1 MPLEKINVHN
11 NPSFPLWMK
20 RKKCINWNP
29 LNPETM
35 KRRKL
40 SLSLILLIS
49 ITLAAQEEEAGTSK
63 KEEKIKTGF
72 SLGGVPVVAY
82 DSDIGFKYGALVNLY
97 WYGDGSRYPMYDH
110 SVYIE
115 WSRTTK
121 GNGINQIK
129 YDTDRL
135 IPGIRSF
142 FEASYL
148 TEKALDFYGF
158 NGYQAV
164 YSPGY
169 ESSKD
174 QFGNAN
180 RLYYRHSRQ
189 LVRLKADFQGEIL
202 GQKFRWLGGI
212 AYYGNS
218 IDSVDVDGLNEG
230 KDEEDLL
237 SHNSLYGNYVDYGLI
252 PEDQAGGGG
261 HTLLKAGLVF
271 DTRDNEPNPFKG
283 IWTEMQLHY
292 APAFLSN
299 TDYSYTRLVLTHRQ
313 YFTLIPQWMNL
324 AYRLSYQ
331 GKLTGEM
338 PFYMMP
344 YLFNTA
350 PKLTTDGIGGS
361 KTVRGV
367 LRNRI
372 VGEGFAYGNLE
383 LRGKILRTTVLNQ
396 NFYIALSAF
405 LDAGMVTQKYEF
417 DTSGL
422 PENLPANLPEKII
435 DLDAAEVPHLG
446 FGGGIHFAINQN
458 FIVTVDYGFA
468 ARNDDGNTGLYINLD
483 FLF

>member
-1 MPLEKINVHN
+1 MI
-11 NPSFPLWMK
+11 
-20 RKKCINWNP
+20 RQ
-29 LNPETM
+29 
-35 KRRKL
+35 KL
-40 SLSLILLIS
+40 TLYLILLIS
-49 ITLAAQEEEAGTSK
+49 SSVIAQEKEGTTDQREENV
-63 KEEKIKTGF
+63 KTGF

-110 SVYIE
+110 SVYVE

-121 GNGINQIK
+121 GNGINQIT
-129 YDTDRL
+129 YDSDRL

-158 NGYQAV
+158 NGYKAV
-164 YSPGY
+164 YSPEY
-169 ESSKD
+169 EASENE
-174 QFGNAN
+174 QGLAN
-180 RLYYRHSRQ
+180 RLYYRHARQ
-189 LVRLKADFQGEIL
+189 LLRLKADFQGQIL
-202 GQKFRWLGGI
+202 GKKLRWLAGV
-212 AYYGNS
+212 AYYGNN
-218 IDSVDVDGLNEG
+218 IDSVDVESLNEG
-230 KDEEDLL
+230 KEEDLL
-237 SHNSLYGNYVDYGLI
+237 SRNSLYGNYVEYGLI
-252 PEDQAGGGG
+252 PADQAEGGG
-261 HTLLKAGLVF
+261 HTLLKGGLVY

-292 APAFLSN
+292 APSFLST

-338 PFYMMP
+338 PFYMLP
-344 YLFNTA
+344 YLYNTA
-350 PKLTTDGIGGS
+350 PKLTTDGVGGS

-396 NFYIALSAF
+396 NLYIALSAF
-405 LDAGMVTQKYEF
+405 LDAGMVTQKYEM

-422 PENLPANLPEKII
+422 PDDLPGNLPEQII
-435 DLDAAEVPHLG
+435 DQDAKEVPHLG
-446 FGGGIHFAINQN
+446 FGGGIHFALNQN

-468 ARNDDGNTGLYINLD
+468 AREEDGDTGLYINLN